1 MPEHQN
7 TETPSA
13 RRDQAARLE
22 ARTWLDAGAPSG
34 ELPPQVFRA
43 FVDAINDSIVWFNT
57 DRTIIYANASFLRDF
72 GLTWEEAIGQPITD
86 LVDGRERDEM
96 LGRLERAFALTPE
109 QPTRVEEF
117 RATGG
122 QWLSSVFTAYFT
134 SDGELVTISDHAR
147 DQTERQEARQALETT
162 NQRLAESNRDLQDFA
177 YIASH
182 DLQEPLRKISAFG
195 DRLATKY
202 ADSLD
207 DRGLDYLARIR
218 SASGRMQTLI
228 DDVLSFSRVATHG
241 QAMEMT
247 DTGEVITGVIED
259 LEIAIAESDASVD
272 VGDMPTLSIDPSQV
286 RQLFQNLI
294 GNSIKF
300 RKPDV
305 APAVTIRAAERAV
318 DLPGRGCRD
327 GWEIT
332 VQDNGIGFEDKYVD
346 RIFTVFQRLHNRT
359 EYEGSG
365 VGLAVCRRIVERHGG
380 LLTANGSGGDGAVF
394 TIWLPSEHVDDAV

>member
-1 MPEHQN
+1 MPDHEN
-7 TETPSA
+7 THTPSP
-13 RRDQAARLE
+13 RRDQAARLT
-22 ARTWLDAGAPSG
+22 ARSWLDAGAPADG
-34 ELPPQVFRA
+34 LPTEVFRA
-43 FVDAINDSIVWFNT
+43 FVDAIDDSIVWFNT
-57 DRTIIYANASFLRDF
+57 DREIIYANASFLRDF
-72 GLTWEEAIGQPITD
+72 GLTWEQAVGRPILD
-86 LVDGRERDEM
+86 LVEGQERDEM
-96 LGRLERAFALTPE
+96 EGRIERAFALTPE

-117 RATGG
+117 RATTGE
-122 QWLSSVFTAYFT
+122 WLSSIFTAYFT
-134 SDGELVTISDHAR
+134 SDGELVTVSDHAR
-147 DQTERQEARQALETT
+147 DQTDRQAAQQALEAT

-241 QAMEMT
+241 EAIEMA
-247 DTGEVITGVIED
+247 DTGEVIAGVIED
-259 LEIAIAESDASVD
+259 LEIAINESAATIDI
-272 VGDMPTLSIDPSQV
+272 GEMPTVPIDASQV

-294 GNSIKF
+294 GNSLKF

-305 APAVTIRAAERAV
+305 EPVVEIRSKQRTL
-318 DLPGRGCRD
+318 DLPGRGELD

-332 VQDNGIGFEDKYVD
+332 VRDNGIGFEDKYVD

-380 LLTANGSGGDGAVF
+380 QLTAEGVHGEGATF
-394 TIWLPSEHVDDAV
+394 TIWLPAEAEEA